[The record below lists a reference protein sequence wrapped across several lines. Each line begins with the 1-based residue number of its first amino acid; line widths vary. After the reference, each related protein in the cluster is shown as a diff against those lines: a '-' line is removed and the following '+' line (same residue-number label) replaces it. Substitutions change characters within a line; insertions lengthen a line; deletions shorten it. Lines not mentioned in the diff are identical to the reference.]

1 MFVKTKDQVVVISGK
16 DKGAKGKV
24 VTVAPKTG
32 KIVVEGVAMMTKH
45 QKPRQQGQPGGIVKK
60 EAFIDASNVM
70 VICPKCGEKVYF
82 DESVDPSDITCPSCG
97 ETFDCVCEDD
107 CDCCDCDCDCD
118 DDNCDCCD
126 SESEDK

>member
-24 VTVAPKTG
+24 VTAAPKTG

-70 VICPKCGEKVYF
+70 VICPKCGKATRVAHK
-82 DESVDPSDITCPSCG
+82 ITDGKKSRVCKKCG
-97 ETFDCVCEDD
+97 AEI
-107 CDCCDCDCDCD
+107 
-118 DDNCDCCD
+118 
-126 SESEDK
+126 